1 MQHTQ
6 ARLSVIAF
14 HGLRPRKEARTLTV
28 HTDEH
33 VVMLSKR
40 YRDAEL
46 QRGLTGWET
55 IFWPGVDPGLH
66 LSLALPH
73 LQERPSQVGFVEVM
87 INGKRKMRLEPLER
101 ADAHAS
107 CV

>member
-6 ARLSVIAF
+6 GAWRDRF

-28 HTDEH
+28 HTDEN
-33 VVMLSKR
+33 VDVSR
-40 YRDAEL
+40 ATET
-46 QRGLTGWET
+46 QRVIADRAAGRRAS
-55 IFWPGVDPGLH
+55 PGVDPGLH
-66 LSLALPH
+66 LSLAY
-73 LQERPSQVGFVEVM
+73 RTCKSASQVGFVEVV
-87 INGKRKMRLEPLER
+87 INETQEALGAGEH